1 MKDKDLQKYLQ
12 IMGDSNASPGQR
24 SKAWDASTV
33 GDAGYVSFTRREA
46 GSYAKGDWALCEDLV
61 QDAFLKVRE
70 SAKSYRPNGSAHQWR
85 KEVTVHAIYDIYRKK
100 KRRDNIVRTIQ
111 FTPGSGIEKFLGDDP
126 HFPPA

>member
-1 MKDKDLQKYLQ
+1 
-12 IMGDSNASPGQR
+12 MGDSNASPEQR
-24 SKAWDASTV
+24 SRAWDASTI

-85 KEVTVHAIYDIYRKK
+85 KRVTVHAIYDAYRKK
-100 KRRDNIVRTIQ
+100 KRRDNIVRTIR
-111 FTPGSGIEKFLGDDP
+111 FTLGSGIEDVLGDDP
-126 HFPPA
+126 NLPPA